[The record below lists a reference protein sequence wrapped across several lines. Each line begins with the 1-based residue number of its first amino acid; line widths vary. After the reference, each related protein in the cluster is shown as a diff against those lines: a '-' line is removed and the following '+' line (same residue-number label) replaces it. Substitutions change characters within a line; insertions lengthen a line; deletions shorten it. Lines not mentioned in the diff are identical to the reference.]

1 MRLKR
6 LSLSVLGILLAG
18 SAAQAQDATAG
29 ICATPDSIAFRGQT
43 TVSESDL
50 RSGIGIAPKTAI
62 SSRVLRRALSDLYAT
77 NKFESDLHATCEIV
91 GGKSILIFHV
101 RERPVLS
108 DVTVVGA
115 EKVSPSAVRDRV
127 DLLVGKPIDPAQIA
141 KDIAR
146 IDSLYQ
152 SEGYFLAKVTVD
164 SGVVAQGQNA
174 RTLTFRITEGRR
186 LAIAGVDIV
195 GNKAIADADIVKA

>member
-77 NKFESDLHATCEIV
+77 NKFESDLHQTCEIV
-91 GGKSILIFHV
+91 GDKSILVFHV
-101 RERPVLS
+101 REQPILS
-108 DVTVVGA
+108 EITVVGP
-115 EKVSPSAVRDRV
+115 EKVSASAVRDRV
-127 DLLVGKPIDPAQIA
+127 DLLIGKPIDPAQIV

-152 SEGYFLAKVTVD
+152 SEGYWLSKVSVD
-164 SGVVAQGQNA
+164 SGPVIGQNGRA
-174 RTLTFRITEGRR
+174 LTFRITEGRR
-186 LAIAGVDIV
+186 LA
-195 GNKAIADADIVKA
+195 